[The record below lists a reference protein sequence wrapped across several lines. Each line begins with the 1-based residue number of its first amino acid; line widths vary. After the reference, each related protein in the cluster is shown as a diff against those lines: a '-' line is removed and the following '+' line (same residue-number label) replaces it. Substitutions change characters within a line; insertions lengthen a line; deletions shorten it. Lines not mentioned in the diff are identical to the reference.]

1 MTVGCARTM
10 SLAKRPY
17 VSGLRG
23 QRHPNMQTSPPPE
36 NFKIMALPGGA
47 SVEEEDEDE
56 EVDLGSS
63 DTESDSESDCDY
75 VPPKKKRKRRGQAEK
90 KKQAKPAMPNLV
102 ELSLPKPAARLDPTL
117 SLGDAALAGCVFGD
131 PLTLSSTRRPKRG
144 IVILHNQ
151 KRPTRNDP
159 GDARVAEYKAFYDK
173 QLPGMCFYYDSYHAL
188 LMDDGHVLGGST
200 FQLLTL
206 STSDANILILDVL
219 ALAVHPDR
227 ARKGVGSTLVHSLK
241 MIARREAKAA
251 GPHIRPLLLTQA
263 DLSCVGFWGKNHFK
277 RALDANAL
285 VRRLRRGTG
294 HTIFDGATPMARLL
308 PHQAPLK
315 H

>member
-1 MTVGCARTM
+1 
-10 SLAKRPY
+10 
-17 VSGLRG
+17 
-23 QRHPNMQTSPPPE
+23 
-36 NFKIMALPGGA
+36 MAGGA
-47 SVEEEDEDE
+47 AAAPTNSHDTRTDTHNSSSAEDDE

-75 VPPKKKRKRRGQAEK
+75 MPPKKKRNRRGQTGK
-90 KKQAKPAMPNLV
+90 KKKAKPTMPNLV

-131 PLTLSSTRRPKRG
+131 PLSLSSTRRPKRG
-144 IVILHNQ
+144 IVIVRGAR
-151 KRPTRNDP
+151 RPTRNDP
-159 GDARVAEYKAFYDK
+159 GDARIVEYKAFYDK
-173 QLPGMCFYYDSYHAL
+173 QLPGMCFYYESYHAL
-188 LMDDGHVLGGST
+188 LMHDGHVLGGST

-206 STSDANILILDVL
+206 TTSDARILILDIL
-219 ALAVHPDR
+219 ALAVHPEK
-227 ARKGVGSTLVHSLK
+227 ARKGVGTALVQSLK

-251 GPHIRPLLLTQA
+251 GPHMRPLLLTQA
-263 DLSCVGFWGKNHFK
+263 DLSCVAFWGKNHFT

-308 PHQAPLK
+308 PHQVPSK
-315 H
+315 RP